1 MWCQV
6 KSGSLP
12 HLWVGGGGGGLG
24 RWSFSGGLDVGGG
37 NTWGVCTTPSPE
49 LFEALVGAVGRGWG
63 RREGRGVRRVT
74 DHA

>member
-1 MWCQV
+1 M
-6 KSGSLP
+6 
-12 HLWVGGGGGGLG
+12 
-24 RWSFSGGLDVGGG
+24 SGGVILG
-37 NTWGVCTTPSPE
+37 GVCTTPSPE